1 MAHKEGW
8 VVVNQVPTRVQ
19 TWGGWIEDPLPD
31 GDSVIVCIPGNPG
44 LTSFY
49 RTFLASLHQHLGIP
63 VWICCQAGHEL
74 PPPSTH
80 LKCPTNPALYTT
92 AAQATHKAAF
102 LQQYLPANRK
112 LYLIGHSL
120 GAKLVSELL
129 RNELIAR
136 HTQKCYL
143 LMPTLERIAETP
155 NGRFLTG
162 ILDCFMTVIIFFAW
176 IFSLFPD
183 VCREFLIGCWFFLS
197 RQHRVDQGCM
207 EATCHLTKPRQ
218 LRSIFTLA
226 LNEMKFIKELD
237 MQVLNAHCPKLK
249 VYFARKDGWAPLT
262 YMESLKKAK
271 PDIDVTVLGEQ
282 FQHAFVLDNP
292 EEMADILAQEIK
304 KERVK

>member
-1 MAHKEGW
+1 MAHREGW

-31 GDSVIVCIPGNPG
+31 GDSVVVCIPGNPG

-49 RTFLASLHQHLGIP
+49 STFLASLHQQLGIP

-74 PPPSTH
+74 PPLSTRLTCPNDPS
-80 LKCPTNPALYTT
+80 LYTT
-92 AAQATHKAAF
+92 MGQAAHKAAF

-129 RNELIAR
+129 RNDLIAR
-136 HTQKCYL
+136 HTLKCYL
-143 LMPTLERIAETP
+143 LMPTLERIAQTP
-155 NGRFLTG
+155 NGKFLTTL
-162 ILDCFMTVIIFFAW
+162 LDLFMTVIIFLAW
-176 IFSLFPD
+176 IFSLFPTGTR
-183 VCREFLIGCWFFLS
+183 VFLIRCWFILS
-197 RQHRVDQGCM
+197 RQHEVDRGCM
-207 EATCHLTKPRQ
+207 EATCQLTRPRQ
-218 LRSIFTLA
+218 LRNIFTLA
-226 LNEMKFIKELD
+226 LNEMVYIRELD
-237 MQVLNAHCPKLK
+237 MQVLNAHCAKLK
-249 VYFARKDGWAPLT
+249 VYFARKDGWAPLS

-271 PDIDVTVLGEQ
+271 PEIDVTVLAEQ

-304 KERVK
+304 KERAK